1 MAEGVAQ
8 LRTTQYGDGG
18 RHFILVISYLVLPT
32 APTIESRRFL
42 WIEKKTLLYIA
53 KRQGDERGLYTIT
66 LHIGEQQKQVA
77 NNEREDKMT
86 GT

>member
-18 RHFILVISYLVLPT
+18 RPFIFSIISYPVLPT

-42 WIEKKTLLYIA
+42 WIEKKNPSYTLSNVKGTNEVYILL
-53 KRQGDERGLYTIT
+53 RYI
-66 LHIGEQQKQVA
+66 
-77 NNEREDKMT
+77 
-86 GT
+86 